1 MESSRDDL
9 IVRCLR
15 EADLARLVRM
25 DERITGRNRRA
36 WYERKLKKAL
46 EESDVRVSLGAESG
60 GILVG
65 AVLGSLHYGEF
76 GQPETVA
83 VLDTILVDEG
93 FRGRGIASALLAQ
106 MARNLRAFGIERLRT
121 EVAWN
126 EHQLNGFLG
135 QKGFRP
141 APRLVLDL
149 ELDDPALLQASPDA

>member
-15 EADLARLVRM
+15 AEDLARLVRM
-25 DERITGRNRRA
+25 DESITGRNRRA

-46 EESDVRVSLGAESG
+46 EESDVRVSLGAETG
-60 GILVG
+60 GVLVG

-76 GQPETVA
+76 GQPEPVA
-83 VLDTILVDEG
+83 VLDTLLVDEG
-93 FRGRGIASALLAQ
+93 FRGRGVASALLAQ
-106 MARNLRAFGIERLRT
+106 MARNLRAFGIEWLRT

-149 ELDDPALLQASPDA
+149 ELDASGILDASTEA